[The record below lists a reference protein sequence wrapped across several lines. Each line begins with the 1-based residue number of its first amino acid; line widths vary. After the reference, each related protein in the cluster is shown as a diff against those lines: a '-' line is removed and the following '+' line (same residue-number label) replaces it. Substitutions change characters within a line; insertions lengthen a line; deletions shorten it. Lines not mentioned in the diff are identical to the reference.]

1 MGNAEKL
8 EGKPLNDFVRKGTAE
23 HKTFE
28 CSHAGISGQYTN
40 LAWND
45 GNTIHVIA
53 GFYGSVTSESSM
65 VIAQIGEL
73 GLPMP
78 KHRIVFPCNIC
89 TPQTKIAV
97 SGALNTDG
105 NIVIFGVGGTTITE
119 CFVQFSY
126 PVGY

>member
-1 MGNAEKL
+1 
-8 EGKPLNDFVRKGTAE
+8 
-23 HKTFE
+23 
-28 CSHAGISGQYTN
+28 
-40 LAWND
+40 
-45 GNTIHVIA
+45 
-53 GFYGSVTSESSM
+53 
-65 VIAQIGEL
+65 
-73 GLPMP
+73 MP

-89 TPQTKIAV
+89 TPQAKIAA

>member
-1 MGNAEKL
+1 ME
-8 EGKPLNDFVRKGTAE
+8 
-23 HKTFE
+23 
-28 CSHAGISGQYTN
+28 
-40 LAWND
+40 D

-53 GFYGSVTSESSM
+53 GFYGSVPSKSSM

-89 TPQTKIAV
+89 TPQAKIAA